1 MPYAIYER
9 VRGRTL
15 GLLGRDPA
23 SCPGVWRELG
33 RDPALLHSGSP
44 KKTGQRPD

>member
-9 VRGRTL
+9 GRGRT
-15 GLLGRDPA
+15 LGRDPA
-23 SCPGVWRELG
+23 SSPGVWRELG